1 MKLIVPLLHKSLSRF
16 SSYWFFDCVKLCSVS
31 PCRVYPFSSTEKWKY
46 TACAQYTRSAR
57 FLGYTRTEHAVTWRR
72 SLRVIV
78 ENACVRH
85 FSVPWP
91 ANATCVSLSAVRKRD
106 GSARARLHAHEYSIG
121 PTFATKTGENHVSV
135 YKQSADISRHV
146 RPSPLN

>member
-1 MKLIVPLLHKSLSRF
+1 MKLIVPLLHKYLSHF
-16 SSYWFFDCVKLCSVS
+16 PFYWFSDCVKLCSIS
-31 PCRVYPFSSTEKWKY
+31 PCRVYPFSSMEKWKD
-46 TACAQYTRSAR
+46 TVCAQYTHSAR
-57 FLGYTRTEHAVTWRR
+57 FLGYTRTEQAVTWPR
-72 SLRVIV
+72 SLRVII

-106 GSARARLHAHEYSIG
+106 GSARARLDAHEYLIE
-121 PTFATKTGENHVSV
+121 PTFAGENHVSV